1 MFFFIFQ
8 GAYDLSFTFIF
19 LKKKLAS
26 DALFVDLVSGNW
38 KVAKN
43 SSQGFFPLRKLDFQ
57 PVLTQNML
65 YTLTNL

>member
-1 MFFFIFQ
+1 MFFLFFKGHTICHLPLF
-8 GAYDLSFTFIF
+8 F
-19 LKKKLAS
+19 KKKLAS

-43 SSQGFFPLRKLDFQ
+43 SSQGFFSPRKLDFQ